1 MNRGEILE
9 AWRRKRPI
17 TGGGN
22 GPDFIVVSNQDQL
35 KMKGAAALLPL
46 GDANALSLR
55 SAKARLLQAGATP
68 VIAGVCATDPLRLMD
83 KFLQEMKTAGVAGV
97 QNAPSVGLID
107 GAFRTSL
114 EQAKLGYAKEVE
126 LVRLA
131 GKIDLLTLALVFT
144 PDDAR
149 AMAAAGADAVV
160 IHPGLGRKGPK
171 SEDEIGAAAR
181 EARKDVLVLAYGAGG
196 RALDG
201 IQTD

>member
-1 MNRGEILE
+1 MNRGKIVE

-17 TGGGN
+17 TGGAD

-46 GDANALSLR
+46 GDANALSLQ
-55 SAKARLLQAGATP
+55 SAKERVARAGSTP

-83 KFLQEMKTAGVAGV
+83 KFLQELKAAGVAGV

-114 EQAKLGYAKEVE
+114 EEAKLGYAKEVE

-131 GKIDLLTLALVFT
+131 AKLDLLTLALVFT
-144 PDDAR
+144 AEEAR
-149 AMAAAGADAVV
+149 AMAGAGAEAVV
-160 IHPGLGRKGPK
+160 IHPGLGKKGAK
-171 SEDEIGAAAR
+171 SEDEIAAAAR

-201 IQTD
+201 IQTE